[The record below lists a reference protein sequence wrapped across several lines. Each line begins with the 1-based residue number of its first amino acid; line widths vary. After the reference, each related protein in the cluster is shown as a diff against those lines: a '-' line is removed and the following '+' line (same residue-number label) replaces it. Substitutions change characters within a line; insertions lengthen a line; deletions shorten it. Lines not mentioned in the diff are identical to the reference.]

1 MKRIILSVA
10 AVIAVAMATVSCN
23 SDDNN
28 TTETIIQ
35 EAELP
40 VQAKSFIDSYFGS
53 YTVLKIE
60 RDTRSVEEYYEVHLT
75 DGTQIDFDK
84 EGVWTEV
91 DGNGRTIPTGFIH
104 PQIVA
109 YITAN
114 HPTTSVESIGKEVY
128 GFNVD
133 LLNNLDL
140 RFNGT
145 GDFLGMEN

>member
-10 AVIAVAMATVSCN
+10 AVIAVATATVSCN

-40 VQAKSFIDSYFGS
+40 VQAKSFIDSYFGG
-53 YTVLKIE
+53 YTVLRIE

-84 EGVWTEV
+84 EGIWTEV
-91 DGNGRTIPTGFIH
+91 DGNGRAIPTGFIN

-128 GFNVD
+128 GFDVD

-140 RFNGT
+140 RFNGN